1 MTSEIDAIGTN
12 EFLRRRKLRLQ
23 QVREQSKDIAKKI
36 RQRASEEKLRHAVD
50 SKSKKE
56 KEYFECQEKLVK
68 RLELLYA
75 KGLKNV
81 GTGHKN
87 ALEVTSQEAVEKVDL
102 SKNRGREAV
111 AELRRKKQEKLDE
124 QKKILDRKLQA
135 REVANEISREKSTSV
150 KNSLAKNTKKSDSEQ
165 EKAVNDIEKS
175 NQPETIP
182 VKDNAENSEAVKND
196 MGTQWQSEDLPNEWE
211 TVPALSLPKE
221 DSVKDLIDKTNKSK
235 RPNLFALSDE
245 MPSSLRGGLSS
256 VTEEP
261 APLKPSLTLITDYL
275 QNRNLRLRQPEP
287 SCSRKSNEDLQS
299 IRQTILRTRASRTNG
314 SVLDSVCRVLD
325 DQVIPV
331 PSWQAGDNINLNV
344 PKHNHHCPK
353 SSRICTNV
361 PTTPRTLHRQIHL
374 CPQFRNLGLS
384 KKIKGHANCGQAVAK
399 DKSARSTKPDLSI
412 GHKKSVSV
420 YNHNTRD
427 IQNVPCNDDELVVRD
442 SRTADDAYTQAY
454 KETSI
459 VHNIENNELNK
470 KHQDM
475 RNKVAITRQN
485 VDKEYRDTLAFLNS
499 LPKDMSSR
507 PIRTAYMDD
516 EQQLSQNNR
525 HQRKIQDEFKKIEK
539 ECYKHSCKH
548 SKRKPNTSEC
558 RSKSKSPI
566 TRRKDFEYS
575 WMPVP
580 ESDRSLAIH
589 NIPNKNKSGNTVKF
603 GQDSYHEYRSRHKH
617 TPPTK
622 DTDKRMIETVIVQN
636 SLSNES
642 SITSESSSVEDV
654 SLERSK
660 EGTKLKDA
668 EKIIIYKILKSKK
681 DKKCKHKKTEPKLQ
695 SDCDVNVTVGQKVD
709 GKLASQNVGTSANS
723 IQRGVY
729 KATKNNGDNVTSL
742 YYTEEQQD
750 ADNASKSLQKDKTD
764 QSCCAK
770 NSNGTHLDKD
780 LQQEEEAIQDR
791 SEKRRVCKC
800 DSKISGDSGPVQP
813 SAATSTSS
821 FKTATND
828 KGNSAETGFIKFLD
842 EGGQETGKFYIGAS
856 GFIKDDDY
864 EVVIQLR
871 KKDGERIK
879 NKPLVNEEH
888 TQLDKVSKSTLTEQ
902 EKAPLQQ
909 KCDEELLITECNLE
923 PKESQEG
930 NEIKEA
936 EKCPM
941 EVEDNSPK
949 IIPSTCEKAV
959 LTSFQDSYA
968 IPDEVPKTDPVVR
981 EATSTYT
988 QTSFN
993 SPVQR
998 PIFMHMSSST
1008 STAYMS
1014 PPDLILPKFLKKDYV
1029 FTYDTFDSENTIPAV
1044 HRHKSKTQHV
1054 KQYHCNKKC
1063 VCKRCVCKAAMN
1075 YDLRNVNITK
1085 TPPNTARSSYKC
1097 LSSREKI
1104 HNECKKPKCRKC
1116 ISRSSGSKHSICHKS
1131 SRRSDQSLSKKTHKN
1146 ITSSDNISTPHTPN
1160 RINIKPKPK
1169 NAKINPVVKK
1179 YVNELLSLNKQGLKA
1194 IEIINE
1200 DCSSVP
1206 TPGSSIINDTCN
1218 AGRDGKLTTK
1228 ISLEEIKN
1236 MLQQKILK
1244 DLSNS
1249 NTIGDTNKL
1258 KCMES
1263 QTRKSFIIPK
1273 KKLHKVK
1280 SLNISK
1286 RFQNKSKNLS
1296 KDNLQR
1302 RKSESSSSSTRVL
1315 PEDVEVAKSRSK
1327 SSPTPRPSKTS
1338 EYNNNTSSDIGDTI
1352 DSRIPKGSA
1361 HSLKTKQSR
1370 GRSSVKMAQSSR
1382 FPPNNDFVMPIHRAV
1397 TTSMSSE
1404 SGLNS
1409 FLFNNIGRTQAP
1421 ATTCTQTSE
1430 IIDSDANFMQVA
1442 ENKLQNME
1450 KIADLTEKCTKR
1462 LSNLARVLEEVR
1474 RNKTSIYSQISTS
1487 DSASETDNRSG
1498 KHKTGPVAV
1507 CQSDPNI
1514 LIQNKTNP
1522 TPSPSTTPKPED
1534 KPASEIDHIQFTPF
1548 LKDIPRPDV
1557 FKSPSN
1563 TSLSVCSEKSVL
1575 GSQPAV
1581 PVEHITMKCRGRPP
1595 PALNRVNLKHAQDA
1609 LITPHELSTVVEVD
1623 SPMSLKTKNQSYQ
1636 DARVDVS
1643 NISSGTDNIVAQDNL
1658 HVTAEVRAV
1667 KESPLNP
1674 DLLQNNKTLS
1684 KKLSKI
1690 SSNDSSDDSK
1700 MRMMDMKQFNDI
1712 MLKPFISLQEYAKQ
1726 CNIGLDEGSNN
1737 EEIFKEDPGND
1748 ELSSLHSDGSLP
1760 DVIAELL
1767 KRKVI
1772 AEPFQFDS
1780 ASNINSTTLSSESTI
1795 SMLALSKVR
1804 KGKDKSMLMRNKENI
1819 AETSETL
1826 SISSNP
1832 DLEKAFQKLGMGW
1845 ASSTLKKTKERLA
1858 LSSSSSA
1865 SSSSLSQF
1873 KIKSFSQN
1881 VPTLGTDS
1889 TSSLADT
1896 SNNNGHRKSPTR
1908 PTENSKNAVQ
1918 QTSLTNSMTVKEFLT
1933 NELAKKI
1940 TFKSKTNRK
1949 EADEEFV
1956 SLYET
1961 KMPEELKNTQISR
1974 DDEESSVTSANNNR
1988 ARTSTPVQ
1996 IFKSTTY
2003 RSSSSS
2009 NTSNGLFSN
2018 ADDLSSVKGTSNS
2031 VRNHSTSDR
2040 DDLTIPNCSL
2050 KTKKEFSSSKSD

>member
-36 RQRASEEKLRHAVD
+36 RQRASEEQLRHAVD
-50 SKSKKE
+50 SNSRKE

-68 RLELLYA
+68 RLELLYT

-81 GTGHKN
+81 GTGHRN
-87 ALEVTSQEAVEKVDL
+87 ALEASSQEAVEKVDL

-111 AELRRKKQEKLDE
+111 AELRKKKQEKLDE
-124 QKKILDRKLQA
+124 QRKILDRKLQA
-135 REVANEISREKSTSV
+135 REVANEISREKSASV
-150 KNSLAKNTKKSDSEQ
+150 KTLLTKNTKKSDSEQ
-165 EKAVNDIEKS
+165 EKAVNDIERS
-175 NQPETIP
+175 NQSENIP
-182 VKDNAENSEAVKND
+182 VKDNDENTETVKND

-211 TVPALSLPKE
+211 SVPVLSLPKE
-221 DSVKDLIDKTNKSK
+221 DSVKDLIDNPNKSK

-245 MPSSLRGGLSS
+245 MPSSLRGGLTS

-287 SCSRKSNEDLQS
+287 SCSKKSTEDLQS
-299 IRQTILRTRASRTNG
+299 IRQTILRTRASRANG
-314 SVLDSVCRVLD
+314 SVLDTVCCVLD

-331 PSWQAGDNINLNV
+331 PSWQAGDNVNLNIS
-344 PKHNHHCPK
+344 KQNHTCPK
-353 SSRICTNV
+353 SSRICSNL
-361 PTTPRTLHRQIHL
+361 PTSPRTIRRQLHL

-384 KKIKGHANCGQAVAK
+384 KKVKGHENCGLAVGK
-399 DKSARSTKPDLSI
+399 DKTARSNEPDLSI
-412 GHKKSVSV
+412 AQKKSISV

-442 SRTADDAYTQAY
+442 GRNTDDAYTQAY
-454 KETSI
+454 KETTTA
-459 VHNIENNELNK
+459 HNTENNELNK

-475 RNKVAITRQN
+475 RNKVAVTRQN

-499 LPKDMSSR
+499 LPKDVGAG

-516 EQQLSQNNR
+516 ERRLSHNSR
-525 HQRKIQDEFKKIEK
+525 HQRKMQDEFKKIEK
-539 ECYKHSCKH
+539 ECHNHSCKH
-548 SKRKPNTSEC
+548 TKRKATEC
-558 RSKSKSPI
+558 RSKSKSP
-566 TRRKDFEYS
+566 TSRRDFEYS

-580 ESDRSLAIH
+580 ESDRCLAIH
-589 NIPNKNKSGNTVKF
+589 NIPNKKTGNTVKF
-603 GQDSYHEYRSRHKH
+603 GRDSYHEYRSRHKH

-622 DTDKRMIETVIVQN
+622 DTDKRKMIETVIVQN
-636 SLSNES
+636 SSTNES
-642 SITSESSSVEDV
+642 SITSESSSAEDM
-654 SLERSK
+654 SLGRNK
-660 EGTKLKDA
+660 GGTKLEDA
-668 EKIIIYKILKSKK
+668 DKIIIYKILKSKK
-681 DKKCKHKKTEPKLQ
+681 DKKCKHKKPESKLQ
-695 SDCDVNVTVGQKVD
+695 SDRDVNDAVGERVEEQLTSHTV
-709 GKLASQNVGTSANS
+709 SAPANRS
-723 IQRGVY
+723 VY
-729 KATKNNGDNVTSL
+729 KAAKNNGQSYQVSSCYTANLEMWQTSTKRRPWWDNVTSL
-742 YYTEEQQD
+742 YYTEEPQD
-750 ADNASKSLQKDKTD
+750 AENVNKSLRTNKTEQPCCEKKSKASHPGEDLQKD
-764 QSCCAK
+764 
-770 NSNGTHLDKD
+770 
-780 LQQEEEAIQDR
+780 EEAIEDR
-791 SEKRRVCKC
+791 SEKTRGCKC
-800 DSKISGDSGPVQP
+800 DNTISGDSGLVQP

-828 KGNSAETGFIKFLD
+828 KGNSAPEAGFIKFVD

-871 KKDGERIK
+871 KRDGERIK
-879 NKPLVNEEH
+879 NRSPANEEH
-888 TQLDKVSKSTLTEQ
+888 NELDKPSKSTLTEQ
-902 EKAPLQQ
+902 DKAPLQQ
-909 KCDEELLITECNLE
+909 KCDAELLITECILDS
-923 PKESQEG
+923 PKESQDG
-930 NEIKEA
+930 NETKEA
-936 EKCPM
+936 EKHP
-941 EVEDNSPK
+941 VDAEDNPPK
-949 IIPSTCEKAV
+949 ITPSTCEKAV

-968 IPDEVPKTDPVVR
+968 IPDEVPKTDPVAR

-993 SPVQR
+993 SPIQR
-998 PIFMHMSSST
+998 PVFMHMSSST

-1014 PPDLILPKFLKKDYV
+1014 PPDLILPKFLKQDYV
-1029 FTYDTFDSENTIPAV
+1029 FTYDAFDSENTLPAV
-1044 HRHKSKTQHV
+1044 HQHKSRAQHV

-1063 VCKRCVCKAAMN
+1063 VCRRCVCKGAMK
-1075 YDLRNVNITK
+1075 YDLKDVNTMK

-1116 ISRSSGSKHSICHKS
+1116 LSRSSGSKHSICHKS
-1131 SRRSDQSLSKKTHKN
+1131 HRRSEQSVTKKTNKN
-1146 ITSSDNISTPHTPN
+1146 ITSSDNVSTPQTLN
-1160 RINIKPKPK
+1160 RINVKVKPK

-1194 IEIINE
+1194 IDIINE

-1218 AGRDGKLTTK
+1218 AGRDPRLTSK

-1236 MLQQKILK
+1236 MLREKILK
-1244 DLSNS
+1244 DLANR
-1249 NTIGDTNKL
+1249 NVIGDTNNL
-1258 KCMES
+1258 KCTES
-1263 QTRKSFIIPK
+1263 PTRKSFIIPK

-1286 RFQNKSKNLS
+1286 RFQNKSKIYSKENLH
-1296 KDNLQR
+1296 R
-1302 RKSESSSSSTRVL
+1302 RKSESSSSSTRAL
-1315 PEDVEVAKSRSK
+1315 PEDAEVKKSRSK

-1352 DSRIPKGSA
+1352 DSRITKGST
-1361 HSLKTKQSR
+1361 HSLKNKQSR
-1370 GRSSVKMAQSSR
+1370 GRPSVKIAQSSR
-1382 FPPNNDFVMPIHRAV
+1382 FPPNNEFVMPLHRAV

-1409 FLFNNIGRTQAP
+1409 FLFNNIGRTQVP

-1430 IIDSDANFMQVA
+1430 IIDSDANFMQLA

-1487 DSASETDNRSG
+1487 DSASESDNKSG
-1498 KHKTGPVAV
+1498 KHKISQMSV

-1514 LIQNKTNP
+1514 LVQNKTNP

-1534 KPASEIDHIQFTPF
+1534 KPDNEIVHIQFTPF
-1548 LKDIPRPDV
+1548 LKDIPRPEV

-1563 TSLSVCSEKSVL
+1563 TSLSVCSEKSVMC
-1575 GSQPAV
+1575 SQPV
-1581 PVEHITMKCRGRPP
+1581 GPVEHVTMKCRGRPP

-1623 SPMSLKTKNQSYQ
+1623 
-1636 DARVDVS
+1636 VVS
-1643 NISSGTDNIVAQDNL
+1643 RTTSEI
-1658 HVTAEVRAV
+1658 RAV
-1667 KESPLNP
+1667 KESHLNP
-1674 DLLQNNKTLS
+1674 DLLQNNISLS

-1726 CNIGLDEGSNN
+1726 CNIGLDDGSNN

-1804 KGKDKSMLMRNKENI
+1804 KGKDKSMFMRNKEKI

-1908 PTENSKNAVQ
+1908 PIENSKNAVQ

-1940 TFKSKTNRK
+1940 TFKNKSNRK

-1961 KMPEELKNTQISR
+1961 KMPEELKNAQIAR
-1974 DDEESSVTSANNNR
+1974 DEEESSVTSVNNNR

-2003 RSSSSS
+2003 RSTSSS

-2031 VRNHSTSDR
+2031 VRNHSTSDK
-2040 DDLTIPNCSL
+2040 DDLTIPDCSL
-2050 KTKKEFSSSKSD
+2050 KTKKELSGCSKSD